1 VGPTIKKIGTR
12 ILERAMWEQKKEPT
26 TLFLPVAAR
35 RPNLVFPHPHL
46 QFHFSPL
53 ELNLPFCSRAAPMA
67 AAAGA
72 HGQIPGRGIAGSLGI
87 HRFNPPIHGGRA
99 QGGDSGVA
107 QSGCRS
113 SRSAMVTL
121 RAWLWAA
128 RCAGPRPSDAPALG
142 APLPCRGK
150 R

>member
-12 ILERAMWEQKKEPT
+12 ILERATSEKKKEPT

-35 RPNLVFPHPHL
+35 RPHLYPHRHL
-46 QFHFSPL
+46 QFHFSLL
-53 ELNLPFCSRAAPMA
+53 ELNLPFRSRAAPMA